1 MSIKRTLFLLTS
13 VLGIAVFMA
22 SCTKNESTQPSQD
35 FSYTEEFDT
44 LVKVT
49 GRGWVITNNSKP
61 LGTVSWIQGFNYISM
76 YHGLTPGKTGGPFNY
91 LYGTGL
97 SGNPSASG
105 TDFLMT
111 TSECGSG
118 VAYCSNWLISP
129 EITMKNGDIIKF
141 YTRTYDNPAVGAD
154 RLQVRLNTVNSSA
167 DVGRDTT
174 TVGNFTNLLLDI
186 NPELKLQGTGSYPG
200 DWQQYSVVVSGMPI
214 AKKAR
219 LGFRYLVPNGG
230 PQGANGLGVGIDKF
244 EFISVFN

>member
-1 MSIKRTLFLLTS
+1 MNFKPTQFLLAS
-13 VLGIAVFMA
+13 ALGITTLLV
-22 SCTKNESTQPSQD
+22 SCTKNESQQPSQD

-44 LVKVT
+44 LLNVT
-49 GRGWVITNNSKP
+49 ARGWVITNNSKP

-91 LYGTGL
+91 LYGTGM

-105 TDFLMT
+105 SDFVMT

-174 TVGNFTNLLLDI
+174 SVGNFSTILLDI
-186 NPELKLQGTGSYPG
+186 NPEWKLQGAGSYPG
-200 DWQQYSVVVSGMPI
+200 DWQQYSAVVTGMPI
-214 AKKAR
+214 PKKAR
-219 LGFRYLVPNGG
+219 VGFRYFVPNGG
-230 PQGANGLGVGIDKF
+230 PQGSNGLGVGVDKF